1 MPLHTLITD
10 LIDSQGGSSL
20 LIKAL
25 NHLGVCSSADVLAR
39 FIQHKAD
46 TLPKKEYMNHDSFT
60 IISADNIDFLHS
72 YASVFQGSRNSSWH
86 GTTIQAVQPLPS
98 LSQIQQ
104 ISLTDPSNMVITS
117 QHSRKKPKLSPFS
130 SPLKSPVPKSQR
142 RVRTGNE
149 KKNTTIDD
157 NHQLQLSTISQP
169 QQPSSL
175 TLADYDLQGHELQSF
190 FQVQK
195 SLNLYILCHN
205 AIVVVVQR
213 FSTYKTSFQ
222 YCQLPTLKSLNTYM
236 KKLWMQ

>member
-1 MPLHTLITD
+1 
-10 LIDSQGGSSL
+10 
-20 LIKAL
+20 
-25 NHLGVCSSADVLAR
+25 
-39 FIQHKAD
+39 
-46 TLPKKEYMNHDSFT
+46 
-60 IISADNIDFLHS
+60 
-72 YASVFQGSRNSSWH
+72 
-86 GTTIQAVQPLPS
+86 
-98 LSQIQQ
+98 
-104 ISLTDPSNMVITS
+104 MVITS
-117 QHSRKKPKLSPFS
+117 QHSHKRPKLSPFS

-175 TLADYDLQGHELQSF
+175 TLADYDLQVHELQSF

-205 AIVVVVQR
+205 AMYSSSCS
-213 FSTYKTSFQ
+213 STTFLNLLSI
-222 YCQLPTLKSLNTYM
+222 LSTTHTEKSKYIM